1 MVPAVWNMYTNI
13 LLQYPLRTKTMTAAI
28 IFFSS
33 DVYQQKQQPQ
43 QPFQWSRAI
52 GGAAFGVVGTTFVHY
67 WWTFLEPLVEFR
79 LIPMQRNRLA
89 NTLVKVGLDQTLGA
103 PLYIYT
109 YYVLTNYIQTMLK
122 KEEQHDDGGV
132 LTTWNKSYTKA
143 NSMLW
148 PTMIQHWQVWPM
160 VHCVNFYFIPFHHR
174 VIVQNFVLVLWS
186 GYLSHWNHS
195 GNVPS
200 IKDTV

>member
-1 MVPAVWNMYTNI
+1 
-13 LLQYPLRTKTMTAAI
+13 
-28 IFFSS
+28 
-33 DVYQQKQQPQ
+33 
-43 QPFQWSRAI
+43 
-52 GGAAFGVVGTTFVHY
+52 
-67 WWTFLEPLVEFR
+67 
-79 LIPMQRNRLA
+79 
-89 NTLVKVGLDQTLGA
+89 
-103 PLYIYT
+103 
-109 YYVLTNYIQTMLK
+109 MLK
-122 KEEQHDDGGV
+122 KEVQHDDGGV

-200 IKDTV
+200 IKDAV